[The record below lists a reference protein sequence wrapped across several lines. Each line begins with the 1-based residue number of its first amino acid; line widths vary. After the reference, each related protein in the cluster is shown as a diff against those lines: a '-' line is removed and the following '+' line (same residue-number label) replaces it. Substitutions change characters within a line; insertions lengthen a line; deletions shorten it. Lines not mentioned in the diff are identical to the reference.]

1 MFILTSSNREIF
13 EMTIVL
19 FVDLFITTRRNI
31 HALRFKCQN
40 VRTFKIWEFYFSGLG
55 EKPSYPQ
62 KKKKKNFSQ
71 QARETK
77 ERFRATFTANSKLQI
92 QVENFSR
99 IGNEQIKTI
108 QKQFLSIKLT

>member
-13 EMTIVL
+13 EMAIVL

-40 VRTFKIWEFYFSGLG
+40 VCTFKIWEFYFSGLG

-62 KKKKKNFSQ
+62 KKKKKKKLFPAS
-71 QARETK
+71 ARN
-77 ERFRATFTANSKLQI
+77 EREI
-92 QVENFSR
+92 
-99 IGNEQIKTI
+99 
-108 QKQFLSIKLT
+108 

>member
-1 MFILTSSNREIF
+1 MFILASSNREIF

-40 VRTFKIWEFYFSGLG
+40 VLTFKIWEFYFSGFG

-62 KKKKKNFSQ
+62 KKKKKTFPSKREKRKRDLEPRLQ
-71 QARETK
+71 Q
-77 ERFRATFTANSKLQI
+77 TANFRFKL
-92 QVENFSR
+92 R
-99 IGNEQIKTI
+99 ISQE
-108 QKQFLSIKLT
+108 